1 MARLIHLNGPPGV
14 GKSTLARRYTA
25 DHPGTL
31 MCDVDMLRTMV
42 GGWQRDEDAAGRIRT
57 SALAMITAYLGT
69 GHDVVLPQL
78 VARSDQLDRFRTAA
92 NQATAEYAHLLLVAH
107 PDVVIRRFRIRAGDQ
122 GDEWTAYAT
131 EFWDAAGGDGA
142 LRNWIARLEEV
153 DPAAMRVPST
163 DPDETY
169 AALLVALG
177 ERS

>member
-1 MARLIHLNGPPGV
+1 M
-14 GKSTLARRYTA
+14 LARKYAA

-31 MCDVDMLRTMV
+31 MCDVDVLRTMV

-57 SALAMITAYLGT
+57 TALAMMTAYLGT

-92 NQATAEYAHLLLVAH
+92 TQATAAYAHLLLVAD
-107 PDVVIRRFRIRAGDQ
+107 PDVVVGRFRSRAADQ

-131 EFWDAAGGDGA
+131 EFWDAAGGDDA
-142 LRNWIARLEEV
+142 LRDWITRLDDV
-153 DPAAMRVPST
+153 DPAAVRVPST

-177 ERS
+177 EGL